1 MYVPSA
7 TQPPN
12 EPGGPETER
21 ERERRNAR
29 LFQLS
34 KWFLKEREGETDLI
48 TGYDHIKE
56 VIRCLYSLFYLTLPV
71 SPTLKGETLWLF

>member
-21 ERERRNAR
+21 ER